1 MGKVVFLG
9 VEGSGKTTLAMALA
23 KAFARHADEGWYL
36 RPEGRGAYNFATVA
50 PNDFA
55 VDGFPAQTSS
65 AREMTWTISR
75 DGKDMGGI
83 RILDYPGEIYR
94 LAFLNAEDEADP
106 DAFRAR
112 AAANAEELDVLNRAI
127 EEAESLYVLF
137 NLQDALD
144 LRGDDSNRSAVWVT
158 NECLKRLKALPSRP
172 RVTLVFT
179 QVDRY
184 QTEDDFLHSF
194 TPAELDLIGHDH
206 PDVDWMMVSVLVP
219 SDSEFGIDAFVRR
232 VTGLGEFGVPDGRPR
247 QRVASDGGALARLA
261 AQRKGEG
268 RAPARPE
275 SDAQERVPPA
285 SKPDAQERVPPPGTT
300 GVSPVETTQPS
311 RHGFLWLILITV
323 AVFVTTDLVTQ
334 YFHGARALPRE
345 GRAPARPP
353 APQPPPQEGR
363 AAARPDDGTV
373 TNAAP
378 PAITNVVSVDV
389 ATNVVPALSAQAA
402 LSNETAAAL
411 AGARACATPQEA
423 RETLSYAAEALGS
436 AEALY
441 ELARVDDLLGW
452 GAFVR
457 TREEKDRKPPWTT
470 WLRRIDLLGEKKAVF
485 MQQAITND
493 LVYRADALKG
503 YREAAARGVPAAVD
517 ALARHA
523 THENDKEVRRSGK
536 APSAPSAP
544 PSPVAKPEAK

>member
-1 MGKVVFLG
+1 MGKVAFLG

-65 AREMTWTISR
+65 AKEMTWTISR

-112 AAANAEELDVLNRAI
+112 VAANAEELAVLNRAI

-158 NECLKRLKALPSRP
+158 NECLKRLKALPSKP

-219 SDSEFGIDAFVRR
+219 PDSEFGIDAFVRR

-247 QRVASDGGALARLA
+247 TRGTAGGALARLA
-261 AQRKGEG
+261 AQRKS
-268 RAPARPE
+268 APTGTTGVSPVDDGASRTPRPT
-275 SDAQERVPPA
+275 
-285 SKPDAQERVPPPGTT
+285 PGTT
-300 GVSPVETTQPS
+300 GVSPAETTQPS

-323 AVFVTTDLVTQ
+323 AVFVSAYFATQ
-334 YFHGARALPRE
+334 YFHGARGARALPRE
-345 GRAPARPP
+345 GRAAARPP
-353 APQPPPQEGR
+353 APPPPPQEGR
-363 AAARPDDGTV
+363 APARPDDV
-373 TNAAP
+373 AATNASP
-378 PAITNVVSVDV
+378 PAITNVVSIDT
-389 ATNVVPALSAQAA
+389 ATNVVPVVSVQAA

-411 AGARACATPQEA
+411 AGARTCATPQDA

-457 TREEKDRKPPWTT
+457 TREEKERKPPWTA

-503 YREAAARGVPAAVD
+503 YREAAARGVSAAVD

-536 APSAPSAP
+536 APAAPPAP
-544 PSPVAKPEAK
+544 PSPAAKPEAK

>member
-75 DGKDMGGI
+75 DGADAGGI

-94 LAFLNAEDEADP
+94 LAFLNAEDEVDP

-112 AAANAEELDVLNRAI
+112 VAANAEELDVLNRAI
-127 EEAESLYVLF
+127 EEAEGLYVLF

-158 NECLKRLKALPSRP
+158 NECLKRLKALSSKP

-219 SDSEFGIDAFVRR
+219 PDSEFGIDAFVRR

-247 QRVASDGGALARLA
+247 QRAASDGGALARLA

-275 SDAQERVPPA
+275 SDAQERVPP
-285 SKPDAQERVPPPGTT
+285 PGTT
-300 GVSPVETTQPS
+300 GVSPVETVQPS

-323 AVFVTTDLVTQ
+323 AVFASAYFATQ
-334 YFHGARALPRE
+334 YFRGARGARALPRG
-345 GRAPARPP
+345 GRAAARPP

-363 AAARPDDGTV
+363 APAQPDDV
-373 TNAAP
+373 AATNAAP
-378 PAITNVVSVDV
+378 PAITNVVSVDT
-389 ATNVVPALSAQAA
+389 ATNVPLIVSVQAA

-411 AGARACATPQEA
+411 AAAHACATPKDA

-441 ELARVDDLLGW
+441 ERARVDDLLGW

-485 MQQAITND
+485 MQPAITND
-493 LVYRADALKG
+493 LVYRAEALKG
-503 YREAAARGVPAAVD
+503 YREAAARGVSAAVD

-523 THENDKEVRRSGK
+523 THENDKDVRRSGK
-536 APSAPSAP
+536 APSAQPAP
-544 PSPVAKPEAK
+544 PPPAAKPEAK

>member
-36 RPEGRGAYNFATVA
+36 CPEGRGAYNFATVA

-275 SDAQERVPPA
+275 PDVRSE
-285 SKPDAQERVPPPGTT
+285 SDAQERVPPPGTT
-300 GVSPVETTQPS
+300 GILPVENTQPS

-323 AVFVTTDLVTQ
+323 AVFASAYFATQ
-334 YFHGARALPRE
+334 YFPGARALPRE
-345 GRAPARPP
+345 GRSP
-353 APQPPPQEGR
+353 
-363 AAARPDDGTV
+363 ARPDDV
-373 TNAAP
+373 AATNAAP
-378 PAITNVVSVDV
+378 PAITNVVSVDA
-389 ATNVVPALSAQAA
+389 ATNVVPALSVQAA

-411 AGARACATPQEA
+411 AGARACATPQDA
-423 RETLSYAAEALGS
+423 RETLSYAAEALDS
-436 AEALY
+436 SEALY

-457 TREEKDRKPPWTT
+457 TREEKERKPPWTA

-485 MQQAITND
+485 MQPAFTND
-493 LVYRADALKG
+493 LEYRAEALKG
-503 YREAAARGVPAAVD
+503 YRAAAARGVSAAVD

-523 THENDKEVRRSGK
+523 THENDKDVRRSGK
-536 APSAPSAP
+536 APSALSAP
-544 PSPVAKPEAK
+544 PSPAAKPEAK

>member
-144 LRGDDSNRSAVWVT
+144 LHGDDSNRSAVWVT
-158 NECLKRLKALPSRP
+158 NECLKRLKALPSKP

-219 SDSEFGIDAFVRR
+219 PDSEFGIDAFVRR

-247 QRVASDGGALARLA
+247 QRAASDGALARLA
-261 AQRKGEG
+261 AQHKSSATVTTG
-268 RAPARPE
+268 APPVAPT
-275 SDAQERVPPA
+275 PA
-285 SKPDAQERVPPPGTT
+285 PPGTT
-300 GVSPVETTQPS
+300 GILPVAAAQPS

-323 AVFVTTDLVTQ
+323 AVFVSAYFATQ
-334 YFHGARALPRE
+334 YFPGARGARALPRE
-345 GRAPARPP
+345 GRAPARPDDV
-353 APQPPPQEGR
+353 
-363 AAARPDDGTV
+363 AA
-373 TNAAP
+373 TNTPP

-389 ATNVVPALSAQAA
+389 ATNVVPELSVQAA

-411 AGARACATPQEA
+411 AGARACATPQDA

-470 WLRRIDLLGEKKAVF
+470 WLRRIDLLGKKKAVF

-503 YREAAARGVPAAVD
+503 YREAAARGVSAAVD

>member
-23 KAFARHADEGWYL
+23 RAFARHADEGWYL

-55 VDGFPAQTSS
+55 TDGFPAQTSA
-65 AREMTWTISR
+65 AREMSWAITR
-75 DGKDMGGI
+75 DGADMGGV

-94 LAFLNAEDEADP
+94 LAFLDAEDEADP

-144 LRGDDSNRSAVWVT
+144 LRGNDANRSAVWVT
-158 NECLKRLKALPSRP
+158 NECLKRLKALPSKP

-219 SDSEFGIDAFVRR
+219 PDSEFGIDAFVRR
-232 VTGLGEFGVPDGRPR
+232 VTGLGAFGVPDGRPR
-247 QRVASDGGALARLA
+247 QRAASDGGALARLA
-261 AQRKGEG
+261 AQRKEDAHDRSGE
-268 RAPARPE
+268 
-275 SDAQERVPPA
+275 PP
-285 SKPDAQERVPPPGTT
+285 
-300 GVSPVETTQPS
+300 
-311 RHGFLWLILITV
+311 L
-323 AVFVTTDLVTQ
+323 
-334 YFHGARALPRE
+334 LPRE
-345 GRAPARPP
+345 GRAPARPSRSSFIWLVLIFG
-353 APQPPPQEGR
+353 AVFG
-363 AAARPDDGTV
+363 AAYLAVTFLPGTFSWGKRHLAV
-373 TNAAP
+373 SQGANAFSNE
-378 PAITNVVSVDV
+378 TNVVS
-389 ATNVVPALSAQAA
+389 NVVNVVSNDAPVVSNAANAVSNQATVVSNMVASLSARAELA
-402 LSNETAAAL
+402 SEITAAL
-411 AGARACATPQEA
+411 AAARACATPQDA

-441 ELARVDDLLGW
+441 ECARVDDFLGW

-457 TREEKDRKPPWTT
+457 TRDEKARNPPWPD
-470 WLRRIDLLGEKKAVF
+470 WLRRIDLLGESKAVF
-485 MQQAITND
+485 MQRPATND
-493 LVYRADALKG
+493 LACRAEALKG
-503 YREAAARGVPAAVD
+503 YREAAARGVSAAVD

-523 THENDKEVRRSGK
+523 THENDKDVRRLGK
-536 APSAPSAP
+536 ANPQLPAP
-544 PSPVAKPEAK
+544 PSPAAKPEAK

>member
-1 MGKVVFLG
+1 MGNVVFLG

-75 DGKDMGGI
+75 DGKDMGGF

-94 LAFLNAEDEADP
+94 LAFLNAEDEVDP

-158 NECLKRLKALPSRP
+158 NECLKRLKALPSKP

-219 SDSEFGIDAFVRR
+219 PDSEFGIDAFVRR

-247 QRVASDGGALARLA
+247 QRPAAGGALARLA
-261 AQRKGEG
+261 AQRKSAPSGTTGILPVESAGTTGVPPVADDTTGTTGVPPVASARPSHHGLLWLILIFAAVFGAASFVVYHFRGASSREG

-275 SDAQERVPPA
+275 DETAANAASPAIVSVIPPVASNAVP
-285 SKPDAQERVPPPGTT
+285 
-300 GVSPVETTQPS
+300 
-311 RHGFLWLILITV
+311 
-323 AVFVTTDLVTQ
+323 VTNT
-334 YFHGARALPRE
+334 
-345 GRAPARPP
+345 APA
-353 APQPPPQEGR
+353 
-363 AAARPDDGTV
+363 
-373 TNAAP
+373 
-378 PAITNVVSVDV
+378 AISNVVSVAA
-389 ATNVVPALSAQAA
+389 ATNVPPVVSVQTA
-402 LSNETAAAL
+402 LSNETAVVLAA
-411 AGARACATPQEA
+411 ARKCATPLEA
-423 RETLSYAAEALGS
+423 REILTYAVDALNSVEAI
-436 AEALY
+436 Y
-441 ELARVDDLLGW
+441 ERARVDDFLGW

-457 TREEKDRKPPWTT
+457 TREEKERKPPWPE
-470 WLRRIDLLGEKKAVF
+470 WLRRIDLLGEKKAVI

-493 LVYRADALKG
+493 LVYRAEALKG
-503 YREAAARGVPAAVD
+503 YREAAARGVSAAVD

-523 THENDKEVRRSGK
+523 THENDKDVRRSGK
-536 APSAPSAP
+536 ALSAPSAP
-544 PSPVAKPEAK
+544 PSPAAKPEAK